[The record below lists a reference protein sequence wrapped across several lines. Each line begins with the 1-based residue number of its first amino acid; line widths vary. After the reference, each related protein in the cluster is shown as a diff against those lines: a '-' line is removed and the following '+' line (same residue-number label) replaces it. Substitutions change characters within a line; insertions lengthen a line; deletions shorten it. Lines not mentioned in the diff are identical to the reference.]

1 MKTIWL
7 EQKVYQLSTVDGTR
21 LKLDSK
27 PEIFLVL
34 NGVNTGVPIENLF
47 TNQKATFDNEDNTYK
62 GYSILSL
69 IGHTPEALVI
79 GGDESD
85 IKVTFIESKTQ
96 KSLVVSKIKNPFF
109 QFNDEQITG
118 EQLESAINDIKNLLQ
133 PARVEPPAAEDGLT
147 LVGEPTSV
155 VEENI
160 EQVEHEQKEE
170 DIINGEYEKD
180 KLSFLS
186 EGYKEYSFKNF
197 RFLKNGTKKP
207 ILIELEK
214 EDYKSIPVDKT
225 DYENVF
231 SFKSGEESR
240 LVKLIDETLVIE

>member
-7 EQKVYQLSTVDGTR
+7 EQKVYQLATVDGTR
-21 LKLDSK
+21 LKLNSK

-69 IGHTPEALVI
+69 IGHTPEALII
-79 GGDESD
+79 GDDEGD
-85 IKVTFIESKTQ
+85 IKITFIESSTQ
-96 KSLVVSKIKNPFF
+96 KTLVVSKIKNPFF

-118 EQLESAINDIKNLLQ
+118 EQLESAINDIKNLLR
-133 PARVEPPAAEDGLT
+133 PARVEPTITEEGST
-147 LVGEPTSV
+147 SGEPTSV
-155 VEENI
+155 VEES
-160 EQVEHEQKEE
+160 EQPEQKEE

-180 KLSFLS
+180 KVDLLG

-197 RFLKNGTKKP
+197 RFLKNGDKKP
-207 ILIELEK
+207 ILVQLEK